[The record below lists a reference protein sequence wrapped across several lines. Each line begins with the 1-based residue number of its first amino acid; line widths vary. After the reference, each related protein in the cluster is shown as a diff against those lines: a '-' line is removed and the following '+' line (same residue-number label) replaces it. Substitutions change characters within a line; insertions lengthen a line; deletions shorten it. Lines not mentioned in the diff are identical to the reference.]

1 MLHLIGCKKIQQQLC
16 LPGVLEEL
24 FQGDCVKE
32 VKEAKEA
39 KEAKAAKEAKEAKAA
54 ELRQCFVPMYPAD
67 AVMNEESLR
76 DVRSSVLNDPLQY
89 VLKPQRE
96 GGGFNIWGDAIV
108 ETLQRNDR

>member
-32 VKEAKEA
+32 VKEV
-39 KEAKAAKEAKEAKAA
+39 KEAKEAKAA

-67 AVMNEESLR
+67 AVMNEESLC

>member
-32 VKEAKEA
+32 VKEV
-39 KEAKAAKEAKEAKAA
+39 KEAKEAKAA